1 MEKKLFVFDLDGT
14 LLTSKNQL
22 LQSTVLA
29 LDYLQRKHTVMLATG
44 RSRFL
49 IKDILDELAIKD
61 YIVCNGSAAFLND
74 RQVFKRTLE
83 KNKLKTLLTHFR
95 KQKIDIALTGLDH
108 FCRISSFQVS
118 QMEQA
123 MRSIG
128 GEIPDYL
135 PDFHLEND
143 TYQGLA
149 FYAPQLDERIQSEF
163 SDFRFVRWHPLFV
176 DIVPN
181 QGSKAVTMLTIA
193 QNLGIKTE
201 NIISFGDEKNDI
213 EMLTAAGTGIAM
225 GNANDSVKAIA
236 DFVTKTNDDDGIVYA
251 LEKFKLL

>member
-1 MEKKLFVFDLDGT
+1 MEKKLLVFDLDGT

-29 LDYLQRKHTVMLATG
+29 LKYLQRKHMIMLATG

-49 IKDILDELAIKD
+49 IQHILDELTIKD

-74 RQVFKRTLE
+74 KQVFKRTFE
-83 KNKLKTLLTHFR
+83 KNKLKTLLNYFK
-95 KQKIDIALTGLDH
+95 KQKIDVALTGLDH

-123 MRSIG
+123 MRSID
-128 GEIPDYL
+128 GEVPNYL
-135 PDFHLEND
+135 PDFHLNND
-143 TYQGLA
+143 IYQGLA
-149 FYAPQLDERIQSEF
+149 FYDPQLDERIQSEF
-163 SDFRFVRWHPLFV
+163 SDFRFVRWHPSFV

-181 QGSKAVTMLTIA
+181 QGSKAATMLTIA

-201 NIISFGDEKNDI
+201 NIIAFGDEANDI
-213 EMLTAAGTGIAM
+213 EMLTAAGMGIAM

-236 DFVTKTNDDDGIVYA
+236 NFVTKKNDDDGIVYA